1 MEKKGKILLGMSGG
15 VDSSVSAILLQEQ
28 GYEVIGATLELFGD
42 SCTNI
47 TTVKDAKKV
56 CEKLGIKHIT
66 IELKKEFYKYVIKDF
81 IDSYSICETPN
92 PCIKCNRYI
101 KFDIMHKKAKELG
114 CDYLAT
120 GHYAKIEY
128 DEKWNQKVLKKSD
141 SIRKDQS
148 YVLYNVEKEILQDTI
163 FPLGEFENKDE
174 IREIARKHGLEVAN
188 KKDSEDICFI
198 PDNDYVRFLEEN
210 NLKSKKGNIV
220 DTKGNIL
227 GKHTGLYKYTIG
239 QRKGLGISSKFP
251 LYVVKL
257 DKGKNEVIVGKEEE
271 IFSPKAIITDFNNL
285 LTENKIENM
294 KVKAKVRYSAK
305 EADAIINQID
315 NKTVEVNFLESQRAI
330 TPGQALVLYLDDIV
344 LGGGKIVKCY
354 QY

>member
-28 GYEVIGATLELFGD
+28 GYKVIGATLELFGD

-128 DEKWNQKVLKKSD
+128 DEKWNQKVIKKSD

-148 YVLYNVEKEILQDTI
+148 YVLYNVKKEILQDTI
-163 FPLGEFENKDE
+163 FPLGEFEYKDE
-174 IREIARKHGLEVAN
+174 IREIARTHGLEVAN

-198 PDNDYVRFLEEN
+198 PDNNYVRFLEEN

-220 DTKGNIL
+220 DTEGNIL

-239 QRKGLGISSKFP
+239 QRKGLGISSKYP

-257 DKGKNEVIVGKEEE
+257 DKDKNEVIVGKEEE

-315 NKTVEVNFLESQRAI
+315 DKTVEVNFLEPQRAI
-330 TPGQALVLYLDDIV
+330 TPGQSLVLYIDDIV
-344 LGGGKIVKCY
+344 LGGGKIVK
-354 QY
+354 

>member
-1 MEKKGKILLGMSGG
+1 MGKKAKVLLGMSGG

-42 SCTNI
+42 SCNNI

-56 CEKLGIKHIT
+56 CEKLGIEHIT

-114 CDYLAT
+114 CAYLAT
-120 GHYAKIEY
+120 GHYAKTEY

-148 YVLYNVEKEILQDTI
+148 YVLYDVKKEILQDTI

-174 IREIARKHGLEVAN
+174 IREIARKRGLEVAN

-198 PDNDYVRFLEEN
+198 PDNNYVRFLEEN
-210 NLKSKKGNIV
+210 NLKSKSGNIV
-220 DTKGNIL
+220 DTEGNIL

-239 QRKGLGISSKFP
+239 QRKGLGISSQFP
-251 LYVVKL
+251 LYVVRL
-257 DKGKNEVIVGKEEE
+257 DKDKNEVIVGKEEE
-271 IFSPKAIITDFNNL
+271 IFSKKALITDFNNL

-305 EADAIINQID
+305 EAEAIVNQID
-315 NKTVEVNFLESQRAI
+315 SQNVEVEFLEPQRAI
-330 TPGQALVLYLDDIV
+330 TPGQALVLYIDDIV
-344 LGGGKIVKCY
+344 LGGGKIVK
-354 QY
+354 

>member
-271 IFSPKAIITDFNNL
+271 IFSQKAIITDFNNL